1 MQFLTNC
8 GYHFA
13 NGQVTILNH
22 RGRRRRISYQPGNHL
37 DRSAELIETNWDLVP
52 CVLYNY
58 CEGLLE
64 TLDSYSPSPEGFFIK
79 DNLTKSL
86 NDYEKLSFPN
96 PLASRRQKEIV
107 TYLRKPIIR
116 SVSAGRHEPTKHNV
130 SKPMVRS
137 ALNELKQLNKI
148 FVNELEDLKCLKARE
163 RKGTVIKIPSFPFP
177 YIATDAVFKNPLIFP
192 IIGRAAARPES
203 WFLDSSD
210 EVTLTRFTPHT
221 AIFVC
226 SNTLNPVIK
235 HGECALLADEE
246 IQPRDDDLV
255 AVVSNDGDRYLR
267 KLWSDK
273 ESYLLQ
279 AIHPTKPV
287 PAVRTSTIKAAMRKV
302 IGVLYNTPLT
312 PVIQTSSKTLEWY
325 PFSSFP
331 SEIIANFKT
340 LVVEGDSLDPVAR
353 KGQKVLVSE
362 PEIPQNTSLEQGGLA
377 ALEIEDEAIGNVIKQ
392 VYRKSKH
399 WILVS
404 PNPIQAYTP
413 DIVPIEKIKR
423 IWPLRGVLFE
433 TIDEEG

>member
-1 MQFLTNC
+1 M
-8 GYHFA
+8 
-13 NGQVTILNH
+13 
-22 RGRRRRISYQPGNHL
+22 
-37 DRSAELIETNWDLVP
+37 
-52 CVLYNY
+52 
-58 CEGLLE
+58 
-64 TLDSYSPSPEGFFIK
+64 
-79 DNLTKSL
+79 
-86 NDYEKLSFPN
+86 
-96 PLASRRQKEIV
+96 
-107 TYLRKPIIR
+107 
-116 SVSAGRHEPTKHNV
+116 
-130 SKPMVRS
+130 
-137 ALNELKQLNKI
+137 
-148 FVNELEDLKCLKARE
+148 NELEYLKRLKSRE
-163 RKGTVIKIPSFPFP
+163 RKGSVIQIPSISFPDIP
-177 YIATDAVFKNPLIFP
+177 PAAVFKDPLVFP
-192 IIGRAAARPES
+192 NIGRAAARPES
-203 WFLDSSD
+203 WVLDSSD
-210 EVTLTRFTPHT
+210 EVTLTRFAPHT
-221 AIFVC
+221 TIFVC

-235 HGECALLADEE
+235 YGECALLAGEE

-312 PVIQTSSKTLEWY
+312 PVMQTSSKTLEWY

-340 LVVEGDSLDPVAR
+340 LVVEGDSLEPVAR
-353 KGQKVLVSE
+353 QGQKVLVSE
-362 PEIPQNTSLEQGGLA
+362 PETPQNSSLEQGQLA
-377 ALEIEDEAIGNVIKQ
+377 ALEIEDDAIGNVIKQ
-392 VYRKSKH
+392 VFRKSKH